1 MSLPG
6 FTAEASLYQ
15 TDVTY
20 RSAGAFT
27 AAGETV
33 RPAQFEP
40 PFEDG
45 DISACAEAC
54 FQDFGNNPRR
64 LRRCLLGCRQ
74 Q

>member
-15 TDVTY
+15 TVATY
-20 RSAGAFT
+20 RGAGAFT
-27 AAGETV
+27 AAGEAV
-33 RPAQFEP
+33 RPAQFEQ

-64 LRRCLLGCRQ
+64 LRRCLLGCSQ

>member
-1 MSLPG
+1 MNLPG

-15 TDVTY
+15 TDAKY

-33 RPAQFEP
+33 RLAQFEP
-40 PFEDG
+40 PVGDG
-45 DISACAEAC
+45 DISGCAEAC
-54 FQDFGNNPRR
+54 FQDFGDNPRR

>member
-6 FTAEASLYQ
+6 FTAEASLYRAG
-15 TDVTY
+15 TTY
-20 RSAGAFT
+20 RNAGAFT

-33 RPAQFEP
+33 RPSQFEP
-40 PFEDG
+40 PLDDP

-54 FQDFGNNPRR
+54 FQDFGDRPRR